1 MLQAYAAA
9 RVNNM
14 KLKIYMKSGNTITL
28 PYIYDYTIGYTG
40 NKITKLS
47 ITRNWFALYL
57 GLGNSLLV
65 GATDLSQ
72 IEAIVR
78 L

>member
-1 MLQAYAAA
+1 MLQVYAAD

-28 PYIYDYTIGYTG
+28 PYIKDYTIGYQG
-40 NKITKLS
+40 NTIVKLG
-47 ITRNWFALYL
+47 IEVYAIANIL
-57 GLGNSLLV
+57 GLRPRLHI